1 MSFEEGEREE
11 RGDGQAGGEG
21 GTRAQ
26 TPVSSLPS
34 FLCFF
39 FFFFFMN
46 RHCKNNSR
54 QKGKCRTEAQAP
66 LKTFCNASF

>member
-1 MSFEEGEREE
+1 MDDTAFVYTGEYMSFEEGEREE

-39 FFFFFMN
+39 FFFF
-46 RHCKNNSR
+46 S
-54 QKGKCRTEAQAP
+54 
-66 LKTFCNASF
+66 

>member
-1 MSFEEGEREE
+1 MDDTAFVYTGEYMSFEEGEREE

-39 FFFFFMN
+39 FFFF
-46 RHCKNNSR
+46 HES
-54 QKGKCRTEAQAP
+54 P
-66 LKTFCNASF
+66 L